1 MKVLIVESPSKCK
14 KILSILQ
21 KLYPKE
27 KYNVIASCG
36 HFRDIDRIDE
46 NYKIHFKVSQSKLKN
61 VLNMKSNIQNK
72 NVILATDDDREG
84 EAIAWHICDYFSL
97 DINSTPRILFHEIT
111 SEAIYRAIEEPKI
124 LDMNIVKAQM
134 ARMICD
140 RWIGYKISPFLWRN
154 VGNKLSAGRCQ
165 TPTLNLVY
173 ERENDIKNNVPKI
186 VFKTQ
191 TFFNEPVND
200 FVNFKKDFVDEE
212 SIRDFIENSKT
223 FEHKITSFTNKEGSR
238 KPPVPFCTSTLQQF
252 CSNMFNWSPD
262 RTMQIAQSLY
272 EKGQITYHRTESTS
286 IAQEFRKK
294 IIEYV
299 KTEWG
304 EEYISKSTNK
314 KSKKENDKQLAHEC
328 IRPTNIILQDSELE
342 NDEKKLLKNIWKY
355 AIQSYMSDCILKIYN
370 LKINSPINKVFYEK
384 NIEKISFLGFKILDS
399 EKKSKD
405 QLEINIEKNIIVD
418 FKFIKSEESLKD
430 TKLHYNEGQ
439 IIKLLDE
446 KKIGRPSTFSS
457 FVDKIKDRKYVEK
470 TNYKGKQYNLLSIQ
484 YLKKENQYIEKR
496 NAKMSEEKGK
506 IVLSD
511 LGDNVCKFLYDNFDH
526 FFNYDYTARMESD
539 LDKIADGTLDDF
551 KFLDDLN
558 REIQTKLKVEP
569 KIERVKETSILR
581 SFSNF
586 SIRRGKNNQSDYI
599 FYKDDKMTK
608 PKFISLKNF
617 ESNYLECS
625 EEIINDYLQKHI

>member
-14 KILSILQ
+14 KILSILN
-21 KLYPKE
+21 KLYPNE
-27 KYNVIASCG
+27 DYDVIASCG
-36 HFRDIDRIDE
+36 HFRDIDKIDE
-46 NYKIHFKVSQSKLKN
+46 NYKIHFKVSPSKYKN
-61 VLNMKSNIQNK
+61 VSNIDSKIK
-72 NVILATDDDREG
+72 NNDVIIATDDDREG
-84 EAIAWHICDYFSL
+84 EAIGWHICDYFNL
-97 DINSTPRILFHEIT
+97 DIQTTPRILFHEIT
-111 SEAIYRAIEEPKI
+111 SEAIQKAIEEPKNI
-124 LDMNIVKAQM
+124 NMNIVKAQM

-173 ERENDIKNNVPKI
+173 EREQDIKNNVPKI

-200 FVNFKKDFVDEE
+200 FVNFKKDFVDEKSVRE
-212 SIRDFIENSKT
+212 FIEKSKT
-223 FEHKITSFTNKEGSR
+223 FEHKITSFTNKEGNR
-238 KPPVPFCTSTLQQF
+238 RPPVPFCTSTLQQF

-262 RTMQIAQSLY
+262 KTMKIAQSLY
-272 EKGQITYHRTESTS
+272 EKGKITYHRTESTA
-286 IAQEFRKK
+286 IAEEFKKK

-304 EEYISKSTNK
+304 EEYISKTNK

-328 IRPTNIILQDSELE
+328 IRPTNIIIEDNELE

-355 AIQSYMSDCILKIYN
+355 AIQSCMSDCILKIYS
-370 LKINSPINKVFYEK
+370 LKINSPINKIFYEK
-384 NIEKISFLGFKILDS
+384 NIEKISFSGFKILDS
-399 EKKSKD
+399 EKKSKE
-405 QLEINIEKNIIVD
+405 QLEIQIEKNIIVD
-418 FKFIKSEESLKD
+418 FKLIKSEQSLKD

-446 KKIGRPSTFSS
+446 KQIGRPSTFSS
-457 FVDKIKDRKYVEK
+457 FVDKIKNRKYVEK
-470 TNYKGKQYNLLSIQ
+470 TNYKGKNYDLLCIQ
-484 YLKKENQYIEKR
+484 YLKKENQYIEKK
-496 NAKMSEEKGK
+496 NAKISEEKSK
-506 IVLSD
+506 IVLSE
-511 LGDNVCKFLYDNFDH
+511 LGDSVCKFLYDNFEH
-526 FFNYDYTARMESD
+526 FFNYNYTARMESD

-558 REIQTKLKVEP
+558 MEIQTKLKVEP

-581 SFSNF
+581 SFLNF
-586 SIRRGKNNQSDYI
+586 SIRKGKNNQSDYI
-599 FYKDDKMTK
+599 FYKNDKMTK

>member
-14 KILSILQ
+14 KILSILN
-21 KLYPKE
+21 KLYPNE
-27 KYNVIASCG
+27 DYNVIASCG
-36 HFRDIDRIDE
+36 HFRDIDKIDE
-46 NYKIHFKVSQSKLKN
+46 DYKIHFKVSPSKYKN
-61 VLNMKSNIQNK
+61 VSNIDSKIK
-72 NVILATDDDREG
+72 NNDVIIATDDDREG
-84 EAIAWHICDYFSL
+84 EAIGWHICDYFNL
-97 DINSTPRILFHEIT
+97 DIQTTPRILFHEIT
-111 SEAIYRAIEEPKI
+111 SDAIQKAIEEPKNI
-124 LDMNIVKAQM
+124 NMNIVKAQM

-173 ERENDIKNNVPKI
+173 EREQEIKNNIPKI

-200 FVNFKKDFVDEE
+200 YVNLKKEFLNEE
-212 SIRDFIENSKT
+212 SVRDFIENSKT
-223 FEHKITSFTNKEGSR
+223 FEHKITSFTNKEGTR
-238 KPPVPFCTSTLQQF
+238 KPPIPFCTSTLQQF
-252 CSNMFNWSPD
+252 CSNNFNWSPD
-262 RTMQIAQSLY
+262 KTMKIAQSLY
-272 EKGQITYHRTESTS
+272 EKGKITYHRTESTS

-294 IIEYV
+294 IVEYIEKGWGKEYV
-299 KTEWG
+299 IT
-304 EEYISKSTNK
+304 TK
-314 KSKKENDKQLAHEC
+314 KKLKKENDKQLAHEC
-328 IRPTNIILQDSELE
+328 IRPTNIIIEDNELE

-355 AIQSYMSDCILKIYN
+355 AIQSCMSDCILKIYS

-399 EKKSKD
+399 EKKSKE
-405 QLEINIEKNIIVD
+405 QLEIQIEKNIIVD
-418 FKFIKSEESLKD
+418 FKSIKSEQSLKD

-446 KKIGRPSTFSS
+446 KQIGRPSTFSS

-470 TNYKGKQYNLLSIQ
+470 TNYKGKNYDLLCIQ
-484 YLKKENQYIEKR
+484 YLRKENQYIEKK
-496 NAKMSEEKGK
+496 NAKISEEKSK
-506 IVLSD
+506 IILSE
-511 LGDNVCKFLYDNFDH
+511 LGDSVCKFLYDNFDH

-539 LDKIADGTLDDF
+539 LDKIADGTLNDF

-558 REIQTKLKVEP
+558 KEIQSKLKVEP

-581 SFSNF
+581 SFLNF

-599 FYKDDKMTK
+599 FYKNDTMTK

-617 ESNYLECS
+617 KSDYLDCS
-625 EEIINDYLQKHI
+625 EEIINEYLQKHI